1 MCHKLKIIILALV
14 KSQLSIVICVGHSQR
29 MRDAHKLEGNN
40 KNHSRTGKYYLWG
53 KTERAVTG
61 YSKVKTA
68 GCVLHNIP
76 QIQQKN
82 AMKREWIVCVLQ
94 CSMRDV
100 NEWSWALKQIKGSVE
115 PLPSRFTGEVRLISV
130 KRDICGNW
138 MHRQKHLKVLLIK

>member
-1 MCHKLKIIILALV
+1 M
-14 KSQLSIVICVGHSQR
+14 SQAENYHLGFGEISAKYCDLCGTLQR

-40 KNHSRTGKYYLWG
+40 KNHSRTGKYYLRG

-82 AMKREWIVCVLQ
+82 AMKR
-94 CSMRDV
+94 
-100 NEWSWALKQIKGSVE
+100 K
-115 PLPSRFTGEVRLISV
+115 
-130 KRDICGNW
+130 
-138 MHRQKHLKVLLIK
+138 